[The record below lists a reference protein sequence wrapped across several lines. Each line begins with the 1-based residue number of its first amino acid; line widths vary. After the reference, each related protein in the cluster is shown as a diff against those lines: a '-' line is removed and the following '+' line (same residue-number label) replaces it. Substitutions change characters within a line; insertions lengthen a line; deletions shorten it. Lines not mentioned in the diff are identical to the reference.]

1 MAYTD
6 YAFYHNDYK
15 GDTVPYDAFDS
26 LAQRAQT
33 YVDAAAFGRIDWEN
47 PPDEAKC
54 AVCAVADILYRDRDR
69 VGIVSENNDGYAVVY
84 RNEDNGREI
93 SRAIRL
99 YLPDELLFRG
109 VRE

>member
-47 PPDEAKC
+47 PPDEVKC
-54 AVCAVADILYRDRDR
+54 AVCAVTDIL
-69 VGIVSENNDGYAVVY
+69 
-84 RNEDNGREI
+84 
-93 SRAIRL
+93 
-99 YLPDELLFRG
+99 
-109 VRE
+109 